1 MDRAIHKNSAVVLS
15 AVFLLS
21 FWAFWPDYLSG
32 ALTQVD
38 WRVHFHAIT
47 LSLWCVLMVMQAYL
61 IRSNRRSIHRQT
73 GKLSYLLAPLV
84 VIASLIAVH
93 NFLGREALAA
103 YEPYLL
109 AFVLGLVAQFVFAY
123 ALAIYHRR
131 NPVIHAR
138 FMICTALP
146 MVPPILDRIMLY
158 YQALRT
164 RMRERHPE
172 VVWPVEYRSLAAD
185 DAWLSPAYER
195 DTVTLSVH
203 QDGRLPFED
212 FFADVEPI
220 LAGVGGRPHWGKVHT
235 LGQRELQAR
244 YPRFDAFCERRQQL
258 DPKGRFLNDHLR
270 EIFAL

>member
-21 FWAFWPDYLSG
+21 FWAFWPAYLSG

-61 IRSNRRSIHRQT
+61 IRSNRRSIHKQT

-84 VIASLIAVH
+84 VIASLSAVH
-93 NFLGREALAA
+93 NLLGREAPEGVER
-103 YEPYLL
+103 YGL

-123 ALAIYHRR
+123 ALAIYHRT

-158 YQALRT
+158 YLLPPPRAGFLPTIEGNPTYQFVSYA
-164 RMRERHPE
+164 
-172 VVWPVEYRSLAAD
+172 VVNAVLVVLSIWDWRSRRRLNVFPVVLGAFVAFQVIPVLVYG
-185 DAWLSPAYER
+185 
-195 DTVTLSVH
+195 T
-203 QDGRLPFED
+203 D
-212 FFADVEPI
+212 F
-220 LAGVGGRPHWGKVHT
+220 W
-235 LGQRELQAR
+235 
-244 YPRFDAFCERRQQL
+244 
-258 DPKGRFLNDHLR
+258 GRFYEWFLGLP
-270 EIFAL
+270 L